1 MNQRRPSLF
10 RSPSLDGL
18 ALALIS
24 SALSVF
30 SLWMVVFPQ
39 GIARK
44 PAAEGV
50 LSLHLGQ
57 RGDLRLWNQPIRPQ
71 DLPAL
76 LEKAKAKHSS
86 DLTIRLIPEHQV
98 PWGVVNVMLTRLQPD
113 TPQSWTLQLQLP

>member
-1 MNQRRPSLF
+1 MNQRRTFLPHSH
-10 RSPSLDGL
+10 SLDGL

-24 SALSVF
+24 SALCVF
-30 SLWMVVFPQ
+30 TLWLVVFPQ

-50 LSLHLGQ
+50 LTFHLG
-57 RGDLRLWNQPIRPQ
+57 RSGDIRLWNQPIRPQ
-71 DLPAL
+71 DLPSI

-98 PWGVVNVMLTRLQPD
+98 PWGVVHVMLTRLQPD
-113 TPQSWTLQLQLP
+113 PPQSWTLQLQMP